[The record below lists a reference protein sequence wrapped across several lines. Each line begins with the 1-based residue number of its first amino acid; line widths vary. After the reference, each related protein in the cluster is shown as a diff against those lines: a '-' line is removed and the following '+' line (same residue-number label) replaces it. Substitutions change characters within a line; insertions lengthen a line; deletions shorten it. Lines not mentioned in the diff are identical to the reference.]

1 MGFVEA
7 IVQSKKNNTVISD
20 PRYKKKKEREKQN
33 NHIAFY
39 LNQLYYLKLSDYA
52 CSSNISIC
60 YGCAQN

>member
-7 IVQSKKNNTVISD
+7 IADSKKNNTSTISG
-20 PRYKKKKEREKQN
+20 PRYKEKEREKQN

-39 LNQLYYLKLSDYA
+39 LNQLCYLKLSDYP

-60 YGCAQN
+60 FGCAQN